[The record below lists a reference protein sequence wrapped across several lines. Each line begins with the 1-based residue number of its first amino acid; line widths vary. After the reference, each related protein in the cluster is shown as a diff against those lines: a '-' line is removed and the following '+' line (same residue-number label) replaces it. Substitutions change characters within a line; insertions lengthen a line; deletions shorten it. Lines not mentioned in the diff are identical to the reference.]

1 MSLFLGY
8 IHHLMY
14 EKILFQEELLT
25 SLLDLTDE
33 DEKISLSKDLD
44 KEFPI
49 EKGDL
54 KDIIDE
60 ANIHGWLDER
70 VRRSE
75 NRLAKTVGV
84 LLKDFDIED
93 LKNKFYDFGKSYE
106 SGDTPGEAFNFITSK
121 FLDGMPC
128 DHSLMIVK
136 NDEDEFVFEVVRDL
150 HRDIWANYVNPDLYW
165 DLRDAFIGGSLEN
178 SGLKYEKIDETYVI
192 RKWIN
197 GYFKIYDWIPG
208 RWARRNFSFLQ

>member
-25 SLLDLTDE
+25 SLLDLADE
-33 DEKISLSKDLD
+33 DKKISLSKDLD

-60 ANIHGWLDER
+60 GNIHGWLDER

-75 NRLAKTVGV
+75 
-84 LLKDFDIED
+84 
-93 LKNKFYDFGKSYE
+93 YY
-106 SGDTPGEAFNFITSK
+106 
-121 FLDGMPC
+121 
-128 DHSLMIVK
+128 
-136 NDEDEFVFEVVRDL
+136 
-150 HRDIWANYVNPDLYW
+150 
-165 DLRDAFIGGSLEN
+165 LR
-178 SGLKYEKIDETYVI
+178 
-192 RKWIN
+192 
-197 GYFKIYDWIPG
+197 
-208 RWARRNFSFLQ
+208 Q